1 MTFFNVLEYTVAL
14 FSQYT
19 TETHTKTFAKKV
31 ELYIIIQELQCT
43 QV

>member
-31 ELYIIIQELQCT
+31 ELYIVTDPNKL
-43 QV
+43 